1 MDKEILDAIM
11 TELAVPVWPV
21 AGKAL
26 GFRTRSAAFAAA
38 RRGAIRT
45 IDGMGRKKPVPTAWL
60 RQVLCLENSTTRPRR
75 RKAAVTI
82 GRRGLS

>member
-1 MDKEILDAIM
+1 MDQ
-11 TELAVPVWPV
+11 ELRNQIFRETVVPIWPT

-45 IDGMGRKKPVPTAWL
+45 IPGMGRRHPVPTAWL
-60 RQVLCLENSTTRPRR
+60 KSVLLLSDDAEASPAET
-75 RKAAVTI
+75 KAATAETMT
-82 GRRGLS
+82 R